1 LNEIANL
8 WSKQLKKH
16 QHKLLAV
23 ACRRASIGLAV
34 GLALSG
40 CAVGPDFKT
49 PEAPAAANGSTY
61 TPKAMPAQT
70 AAAKGF
76 AGDAQR
82 FVAGKDIPADWWTV
96 FHSAELDRLV
106 RAAFEHNPSMA
117 GAQAALRQAQEN
129 LKAETGSLLYPS
141 VTGQLGAQRER
152 ASAVSTFT
160 PSGEVFNVYS
170 GALNVSY
177 TLDIFG
183 ASRRELEGLRAT
195 VDYQRYQLDAT
206 YITLSSNVVLTAI
219 REASARAQLKATREV
234 LDSQEKELAV
244 IEKQF
249 KVGAIPRSTLLTQR
263 NQVAQTRASIPALE
277 KALAQADHQLSVY
290 VGKLPSESGMPEFEL
305 TSLQLPQELPVSLAS
320 SLVRQ
325 RPDIRASEA
334 LLHEASAQVGVATA
348 NQYPQISLTGSYGTQ
363 ALKTGQFFNGNSAYW
378 SLGAGLTAPIFNAG
392 SLSAKRRAAVAALE
406 QADAQYRTTVLSAFQ
421 NVADSLRAL
430 DSDASTLKE
439 QVEVESL
446 ARESMD
452 LSTQQY
458 RLGGISYLVLLDAE
472 RSYQQAHVAL
482 VQAQAARY
490 SDTAALFQ
498 ALGGGWW
505 NQPALAD
512 AAAGASGAASATG
525 ATSEKNN

>member
-1 LNEIANL
+1 
-8 WSKQLKKH
+8 
-16 QHKLLAV
+16 
-23 ACRRASIGLAV
+23 
-34 GLALSG
+34 
-40 CAVGPDFKT
+40 
-49 PEAPAAANGSTY
+49 
-61 TPKAMPAQT
+61 
-70 AAAKGF
+70 
-76 AGDAQR
+76 
-82 FVAGKDIPADWWTV
+82 
-96 FHSAELDRLV
+96 
-106 RAAFEHNPSMA
+106 
-117 GAQAALRQAQEN
+117 
-129 LKAETGSLLYPS
+129 
-141 VTGQLGAQRER
+141 
-152 ASAVSTFT
+152 
-160 PSGEVFNVYS
+160 
-170 GALNVSY
+170 
-177 TLDIFG
+177 
-183 ASRRELEGLRAT
+183 
-195 VDYQRYQLDAT
+195 
-206 YITLSSNVVLTAI
+206 
-219 REASARAQLKATREV
+219 V